1 MTLPTINPSV
11 SDAVSDFEF
20 LAVLAKNNPAEFE
33 KIREKIIQEFIDSS
47 DDSKQKMLVRFQWR
61 IDQTR
66 KQAKNPLHAFIKLS
80 QMMWQSLDDLVAA
93 QNQLVR
99 CVRDQEPIVENEF
112 ELVDLM
118 EFKKRNR

>member
-1 MTLPTINPSV
+1 MTLSTINPSV
-11 SDAVSDFEF
+11 NDVVSDFEF
-20 LAVLAKNNPAEFE
+20 LAVLAKNDPVEFE
-33 KIREKIIQEFIDSS
+33 KIRKKIIQEFIDSS

-66 KQAKNPLHAFIKLS
+66 KQAKNPMHAFIKLN
-80 QMMWQSLDDLVAA
+80 QMMWKSLDDLAAA

-99 CVRDQEPIVENEF
+99 HVNNKEPIEEKEF

-118 EFKKRNR
+118 AFKNRNQ